1 MRPDNRLI
9 SISDEND
16 LNGFKVLDLNKVA
29 DVMGLVYKHMPFGA
43 LPLGYDEIIYL
54 PTVSMRTWLL
64 SLTILFHTSL

>member
-1 MRPDNRLI
+1 MKL
-9 SISDEND
+9 
-16 LNGFKVLDLNKVA
+16 LWYA
-29 DVMGLVYKHMPFGA
+29 DAIHFIRHGKSMMGLVYKHMPFGA